1 MAEEDEQQTNGLS
14 VSDPDLLNQFL
25 LQWPTLMEEEQLPPS
40 VPRLVL
46 DPQTNERN
54 MSDTPG
60 LVDGSGVIQTRPQEM
75 PDGSVE
81 QIPFYY
87 DLDADAKDLYYSM
100 DAERRQHLLEILD
113 RKGVPTGTWQ
123 QDLRAFQILLSES
136 NSLGKTYEVTLRDIV
151 EKVPDVEPDAPR
163 VAPVRVTNPAD
174 IRKAARVAWKSYVGR
189 EPNEEEMNQLI
200 SGFQAVQVGAQRAGE
215 GQSGGTVTAAPSLAT
230 YVEEQAYQI
239 APTEAN
245 AKKYLDAANMLFDN
259 VKGL

>member
-1 MAEEDEQQTNGLS
+1 MAEEDEQQTGGLS

-60 LVDGSGVIQTRPQEM
+60 LVDGTGLIQTRPQEM
-75 PDGSVE
+75 PDGSVT
-81 QIPFYY
+81 QVPFYY

-174 IRKAARVAWKSYVGR
+174 IRKTAKAVWKSYVGR
-189 EPNEEEMNQLI
+189 EPNAEEMNQLI
-200 SGFQAVQVGAQRAGE
+200 SGFQGAQVGAQRGAAA
-215 GQSGGTVTAAPSLAT
+215 QSGGAVASAPSLT
-230 YVEEQAYQI
+230 SYVEEAAYKI
-239 APTEAN
+239 APTEAK
-245 AKKYLDAANMLFDN
+245 AKKYLDYTNMLFQS